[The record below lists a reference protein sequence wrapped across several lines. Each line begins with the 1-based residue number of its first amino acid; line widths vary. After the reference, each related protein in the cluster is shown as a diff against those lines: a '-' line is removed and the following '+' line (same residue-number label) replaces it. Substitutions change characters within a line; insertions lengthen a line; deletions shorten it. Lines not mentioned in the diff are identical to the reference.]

1 MRRSSWVPRDVRE
14 ARQWLPDY
22 VTSDILGRQVLVR
35 PKSPQT
41 HESKA
46 YPLYWDED
54 VYVFLAQALMQPYG
68 YVERCTTPTS
78 KKHLET
84 GNVVKYFTF
93 GVLERLS
100 IALPSSDLQDKLA
113 VVVKYPHD
121 KTSNDLTRQH
131 DVDGFTLT
139 YFLSYAN
146 NRGRS

>member
-1 MRRSSWVPRDVRE
+1 MRLSSWVPRDLRE
-14 ARQWLPDY
+14 AQQWLPDY
-22 VTSDILGRQVLVR
+22 ITPDALGQRVLVR
-35 PKSPQT
+35 PKSPHS
-41 HESKA
+41 HESVP
-46 YPLYWDED
+46 YPLYWDDE
-54 VYVFLAQALMQPYG
+54 VYAFLAQALMQPYS
-68 YVERCTTPTS
+68 YVEHCDTPTS

-121 KTSNDLTRQH
+121 KASNDLTCQY